1 MLNVNWRWNMP
12 QVGSPNEPAQTNQE
26 MLLRAADSIAKGIR
40 ERRERQNADMWKQK
54 ELDLRQSQLDYGK
67 ERDELDRALRERQFA
82 QNLAETRRMNTLNE
96 TKALTEMEQK
106 RKERK
111 VLEDLYNKFWGNDP
125 EEQEIAKLRKE
136 LGLE

>member
-1 MLNVNWRWNMP
+1 MP

-26 MLLRAADSIAKGIR
+26 MLLRAADSIAQGIR
-40 ERRERQNADMWKQK
+40 ARRERQNADMWKQK

-67 ERDELDRALRERQFA
+67 ERDALDRDLRERQFA
-82 QNLAETRRMNTLNE
+82 QSLAETRRMNTLNE

-125 EEQEIAKLRKE
+125 EELEIAKLRKE

>member
-1 MLNVNWRWNMP
+1 MP
-12 QVGSPNEPAQTNQE
+12 QVGSPNEPAKTNQE

-67 ERDELDRALRERQFA
+67 DRDELDRALRERQFA

-111 VLEDLYNKFWGNDP
+111 VLEDLYSKFWGNDP
-125 EEQEIAKLRKE
+125 EELEIAKLRKE

>member
-1 MLNVNWRWNMP
+1 MP
-12 QVGSPNEPAQTNQE
+12 QVGSPNGPAQTNQE

>member
-1 MLNVNWRWNMP
+1 MP

-67 ERDELDRALRERQFA
+67 ERDEQDRALRERQFA
-82 QNLAETRRMNTLNE
+82 QSLAETRRMNTLNE

-125 EEQEIAKLRKE
+125 EELEIAKLRKE